1 MMVKPKRRKKSKIYF
16 GKDVQDAI
24 IRFNELGDDSKAM
37 VTKGRLFEG
46 TIYPAFMKL
55 AEVLINMNSWKFN
68 GYDTTFE
75 DLQSDVVSFLYT
87 KIPGYDPE
95 KGRAYS
101 YFTIITRNFLI
112 QYSKKMN
119 ELKSRTAEVEYADY
133 DRDVVNE
140 VSQYDYRESL
150 RDFIYEWCEWMDTNM
165 YAYFK
170 SHRDLRIADALVE
183 LLRNAED
190 IDIYNKKI
198 IYVLIRERADV
209 DTQHITKV
217 VNTFKTLFT
226 TMFEDYVDGKIV
238 ESSYTYM

>member
-1 MMVKPKRRKKSKIYF
+1 
-16 GKDVQDAI
+16 
-24 IRFNELGDDSKAM
+24 
-37 VTKGRLFEG
+37 
-46 TIYPAFMKL
+46 
-55 AEVLINMNSWKFN
+55 
-68 GYDTTFE
+68 
-75 DLQSDVVSFLYT
+75 
-87 KIPGYDPE
+87 
-95 KGRAYS
+95 
-101 YFTIITRNFLI
+101 
-112 QYSKKMN
+112 MN

-140 VSQYDYRESL
+140 VHTIDYRESL
-150 RDFIYEWCEWMDTNM
+150 RDFIYEWCDWMDTNM

-217 VNTFKTLFT
+217 VNTFKTLFNS
-226 TMFEDYVDGKIV
+226 MFEDYVDGKIV
-238 ESSYTYM
+238 ESSYTYI

>member
-1 MMVKPKRRKKSKIYF
+1 
-16 GKDVQDAI
+16 
-24 IRFNELGDDSKAM
+24 
-37 VTKGRLFEG
+37 
-46 TIYPAFMKL
+46 
-55 AEVLINMNSWKFN
+55 
-68 GYDTTFE
+68 
-75 DLQSDVVSFLYT
+75 
-87 KIPGYDPE
+87 
-95 KGRAYS
+95 
-101 YFTIITRNFLI
+101 
-112 QYSKKMN
+112 
-119 ELKSRTAEVEYADY
+119 LKSRTAEVEYADY

-140 VSQYDYRESL
+140 VHTTDYRESL

-217 VNTFKTLFT
+217 VNTFKTLFNS
-226 TMFEDYVDGKIV
+226 MFEDYVDGKIV
-238 ESSYTYM
+238 ESSYTYI